1 MTQKLTL
8 TFVKREEKISPR
20 NNKPYTSMTI
30 KAKEHGDRYISGFNS
45 KETSYWKEGDVVEV
59 EVTES
64 DKSDKEG
71 RPYLNWKPVDKEKAL
86 EDRVVSLEKQVREL
100 VEFINKHFTSAGT
113 PVPTFDVPFNKNIDP
128 IKDVNAELDAIAEE
142 QYRKL

>member
-30 KAKEHGDRYISGFNS
+30 KAKEHGDRYISGFN
-45 KETSYWKEGDVVEV
+45 
-59 EVTES
+59 
-64 DKSDKEG
+64 
-71 RPYLNWKPVDKEKAL
+71 
-86 EDRVVSLEKQVREL
+86 EDRVVSLEKQVKEL

-142 QYRKL
+142 QYRKM